1 MRLLLILP
9 LAAAIAGCGGGSSGS
24 GGGGRAQSGGASAP
38 ARPAKAAA
46 AVEIR
51 DFRFTVPTVTVAA
64 GGTVTWTNRD
74 SAPHNAVGASFK
86 TRDLQQGDSDTVTFK
101 RPGTYRY
108 MCTFHPYMKATVVVR

>member
-9 LAAAIAGCGGGSSGS
+9 LAAAIGGCGGGSSGS
-24 GGGGRAQSGGASAP
+24 GGGGRAQSGGAST
-38 ARPAKAAA
+38 PAKAAA

-51 DFRFTVPTVTVAA
+51 DFRFTLPTVTVKA

-86 TRDLQQGDSDTVTFK
+86 TKDLQQGDSDTVTFK

-108 MCTFHPYMKATVVVR
+108 MCTFHPYMKGTVVVR